1 MIPGKPF
8 DPATGTSRRPTPEEF
23 AHLRKWID
31 PDEKFI
37 NITNITELTNVNEQ
51 LEQFVELYISNIV
64 SRVIAQLLGA
74 YGDGF
79 VTLEA
84 TADGY
89 LKVNIEGGSI
99 TIGSIA
105 AGTNTIGKVGL
116 VAGVAEIGKLAAG
129 TASIGKVILEAG
141 VAEIGK
147 LAAGTAS
154 IGKVI
159 LEAGTAEI
167 GKLAAGTALIG
178 KIQIEGT
185 SRTVLKAT
193 INFNTIATHSI
204 VAVVAGKKIKV
215 CNIMFTVAGETNLTF
230 QSDANAISGAMDFGG
245 TDEPRGMVHHFGNFP
260 LETTSGEAFK
270 IQSNA
275 AIQVS
280 GYVTY
285 FTE

>member
-129 TASIGKVILEAG
+129 TASIGKVI
-141 VAEIGK
+141 
-147 LAAGTAS
+147 
-154 IGKVI
+154 
-159 LEAGTAEI
+159 
-167 GKLAAGTALIG
+167 
-178 KIQIEGT
+178 QIEGT